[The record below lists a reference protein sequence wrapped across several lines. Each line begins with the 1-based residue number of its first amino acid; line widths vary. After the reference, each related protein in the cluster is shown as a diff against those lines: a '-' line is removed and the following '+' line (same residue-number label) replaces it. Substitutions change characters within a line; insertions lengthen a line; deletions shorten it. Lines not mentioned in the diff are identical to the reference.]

1 MPSRG
6 RPNVAGAQQYPARK
20 KAIPTPEPKTVP
32 RSLSPAPVPVQSS
45 IITRLKA
52 IIAEEAGIDIG
63 ELDSDISFAD
73 FGIDSLLSI
82 TISSRVQDELGLD
95 LPSSSFS
102 EFPTL
107 NDVIK
112 HFAPSER
119 TPWYA
124 SANQTPEPEED
135 ENDLGNETEATSVG
149 SEPEVMATVRA
160 TIAEEVGIPLEELTT
175 TTDLL
180 DLGVDSL
187 LSLTI
192 IEKLSQLDIEVPSNL
207 LAENHTLQEIEKTLL
222 HNDMLPQPRAPNL
235 PVAEQDI
242 LLDRLTPTALDS
254 PPHATSVR
262 LQGSSKDPRRIL
274 WLFPDGAGSATSYS
288 SLPAVSPDMVV
299 HGLNCPWLKT
309 PQDLRCSLPQYVSK
323 FITEIRRRQPVGPYN
338 FGGWSAGGILAYE
351 AALQLARQGQT
362 TAKLILLDSPNP
374 VGIQSPPKQMY
385 DFLESLDMFSMNGRK
400 PPSWLR
406 PHFTAFITMLDR
418 YHPVAF
424 SAKVAPMTHIIYARD
439 GLCKNPGDRRPELPE
454 GGPEDTREMQ
464 WLLHNRTDFTGAGW
478 RDLVGEK
485 NLRVSVVDEANHYT
499 MLRNT
504 ESAKKVVQLIAS
516 YLAS

>member
-1 MPSRG
+1 M
-6 RPNVAGAQQYPARK
+6 QK
-20 KAIPTPEPKTVP
+20 KSIPTPDPKVVP
-32 RSLSPAPVPVQSS
+32 RNLSPAPVPVQST
-45 IITRLKA
+45 IIIRLKE
-52 IIAEEAGIDIG
+52 IIAAEAGIDIG

-82 TISSRVQDELGLD
+82 TISSRVQDELGLN

-102 EFPTL
+102 DFPTL
-107 NDVIK
+107 NDVID
-112 HFAPSER
+112 HFVPSER
-119 TPWYA
+119 TLPYA
-124 SANQTPEPEED
+124 SVNSTPHPEED
-135 ENDLGNETEATSVG
+135 ENDLGDKTEATSVD

-160 TIAEEVGIPLEELTT
+160 TIAEEVGIPLEELTA

-192 IEKLSQLDIEVPSNL
+192 IEKLNQLDIEIPSNL
-207 LAENHTLQEIEKTLL
+207 LAENHTLQEIEKTLFQY
-222 HNDMLPQPRAPNL
+222 DMLPQPRAPHL
-235 PVAEQDI
+235 PVVEQDI
-242 LLDRLTPTALDS
+242 LLDRLTPTAFDG
-254 PPHATSVR
+254 PPYATSVR

-274 WLFPDGAGSATSYS
+274 WLFPDGAGAATSYS
-288 SLPAVSPDMVV
+288 SLPAISPDTVV

-309 PQDLRCSLPQYVSK
+309 PEDLRCSLPHYVSK

-351 AALQLARQGQT
+351 AAQQLARQGQK

-385 DFLESLDMFSMNGRK
+385 DFLESLDMFAMSGRK

-406 PHFTAFITMLDR
+406 PHFTAFINMLDQ

-424 SAKVAPMTHIIYARD
+424 STMATPVTHIIYARD
-439 GLCKNPGDRRPELPE
+439 GLCKNPGDLRPELPE

-464 WLLHNRTDFTGAGW
+464 WLLNNRTNFSGGGW

-485 NLRVSVVDEANHYT
+485 NLRISVVDEANHYT
-499 MLRNT
+499 MLRTT
-504 ESAKKVVQLIAS
+504 ESARKVSQLIAS
-516 YLAS
+516 SLAS